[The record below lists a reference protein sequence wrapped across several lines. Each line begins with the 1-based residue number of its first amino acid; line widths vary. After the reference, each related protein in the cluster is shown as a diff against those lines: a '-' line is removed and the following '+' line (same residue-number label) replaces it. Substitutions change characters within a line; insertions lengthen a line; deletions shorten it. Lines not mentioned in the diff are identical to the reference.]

1 MKRETLEAFE
11 RKELKKGAS
20 RRLRRE
26 GKIPAV
32 MYGKDQNRT
41 IAIQKNEFER
51 KMQELGENTII
62 VLTLD
67 DGEHE
72 VLVKDFQED
81 TIRSFVTHVDFYEIE
96 KGKALRTHVPVE
108 VTGTPAGVLEGGVLE
123 ERLYEIEVECKPKD
137 IPEKIEI
144 NVENMQIGDTI
155 HVEELSVPEGVTIL
169 NYPEQVVVT
178 VTTISEVEE
187 PEVEEE
193 EGLEGEEGEE
203 FEGEE
208 GEEAEGEEGEEA
220 EESEE

>member
-26 GKIPAV
+26 GRIPAV

-41 IAIQKNEFER
+41 ISIMKNEFEK

-96 KGKALRTHVPVE
+96 QGKVLRTHVPVE
-108 VTGTPAGVLEGGVLE
+108 VIGTPAGVLEGGVLE
-123 ERLYEIEVECKPKD
+123 ERLYEIEVECTPKN
-137 IPEKIEI
+137 IPDKIEI
-144 NVENMQIGDTI
+144 NVENMQIGDTL
-155 HVEELSVPEGVTIL
+155 HVEELNVPEGVTIL
-169 NYPEQVVVT
+169 NYPDQVVVT
-178 VTTISEVEE
+178 VTTISEIPE
-187 PEVEEE
+187 PEEE
-193 EGLEGEEGEE
+193 EEEVLEGEEGEAA
-203 FEGEE
+203 E